1 MSSGFQFSTMR
12 LQIAVVA
19 ASCLVIAVAASIGF
33 GVVSSQRLFEINRS
47 NSTALSV
54 QQISRALDGQLQ
66 QQADYVELLIT
77 RSLGVAKGLADATDA
92 LSGVNAPLSREQYSE
107 VVRRA
112 MLNNPQLLGAYIV
125 WEPGAVDDR
134 DADYRGN
141 GKHSTA
147 EGQFGPYWTRDSKG
161 KLDIQPVSTSGLY
174 DETRNSQGLRGSE
187 WYLCPRDRKSSC
199 IIDPALWTVQGVP
212 TLMTSIVHP
221 IYQEQKFIGI
231 AGVDISMAFMQQLL
245 TEQDQGLYSGAGEL
259 RIISYH
265 GYIVADTADPSKIGT
280 VLENSAWQALR
291 PSVQN
296 GQRSFEQVKDNF
308 YVAVPIRLAAF
319 DSPWLLQYEVPAA
332 VALAEVEALNNSL
345 TSEYNRSTLWQV
357 LLGAVIAVLGA
368 LILYIVAGRLAKP
381 LQDVTAK
388 VEKLAQSEG
397 DLTSRMALNRKDEI
411 GHLATALDL
420 FLDKTHH
427 IVRDTAQLVA
437 ELKLSSDTSAEISGR
452 THQDVSLQ
460 QKAIEQV
467 ATAVTQ
473 MSSTAAEVAN
483 QAAVTADL
491 SQQAS
496 LAVKD
501 GDSAVE
507 QNSSFITTLADSM
520 QQSGQ
525 MMTQLEQASA
535 SINNIVEVIKNISEQ
550 TNLLA
555 LNAAIEAARAGEQG
569 RGFAVVADE
578 VRSLASR
585 TQQSTGE
592 IQLLITDLTSRTQ
605 QVVKAMLQN
614 RQMTEQCQQTAAAAQ
629 QKLQQ
634 AISAAASISD
644 AATQIASA
652 AEQQSV
658 VSEDVSNN
666 VVQISSAVTG
676 LSQSATDAAEQSRLI
691 ASIAVKIDRQIS
703 RFRY

>member
-1 MSSGFQFSTMR
+1 
-12 LQIAVVA
+12 
-19 ASCLVIAVAASIGF
+19 
-33 GVVSSQRLFEINRS
+33 
-47 NSTALSV
+47 
-54 QQISRALDGQLQ
+54 
-66 QQADYVELLIT
+66 
-77 RSLGVAKGLADATDA
+77 
-92 LSGVNAPLSREQYSE
+92 
-107 VVRRA
+107 
-112 MLNNPQLLGAYIV
+112 
-125 WEPGAVDDR
+125 
-134 DADYRGN
+134 
-141 GKHSTA
+141 
-147 EGQFGPYWTRDSKG
+147 
-161 KLDIQPVSTSGLY
+161 
-174 DETRNSQGLRGSE
+174 
-187 WYLCPRDRKSSC
+187 
-199 IIDPALWTVQGVP
+199 
-212 TLMTSIVHP
+212 
-221 IYQEQKFIGI
+221 
-231 AGVDISMAFMQQLL
+231 
-245 TEQDQGLYSGAGEL
+245 
-259 RIISYH
+259 
-265 GYIVADTADPSKIGT
+265 
-280 VLENSAWQALR
+280 
-291 PSVQN
+291 
-296 GQRSFEQVKDNF
+296 
-308 YVAVPIRLAAF
+308 
-319 DSPWLLQYEVPAA
+319 
-332 VALAEVEALNNSL
+332 
-345 TSEYNRSTLWQV
+345 
-357 LLGAVIAVLGA
+357 
-368 LILYIVAGRLAKP
+368 
-381 LQDVTAK
+381 
-388 VEKLAQSEG
+388 
-397 DLTSRMALNRKDEI
+397 MALNRKDEI